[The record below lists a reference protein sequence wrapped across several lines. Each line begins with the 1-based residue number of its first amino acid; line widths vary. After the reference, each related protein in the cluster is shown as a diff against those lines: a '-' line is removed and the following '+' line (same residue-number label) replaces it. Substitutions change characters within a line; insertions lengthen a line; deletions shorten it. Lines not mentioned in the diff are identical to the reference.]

1 MCWENA
7 SARQLEDF
15 EKSFPA
21 GIWRLWVRKTNWW
34 EEGNDSRET
43 ERPAS
48 STSQSG
54 VWNHWNLLISKHE
67 CAVCE
72 RQDCKGDLSYVTKDP
87 GSEGHSAGQPTPVA
101 PLWMCCRPTVGPT
114 VDPSLFSVGTVGR
127 IRTPQHRP
135 QMCSGR
141 CLVISNTMHAEH
153 CTNFL

>member
-1 MCWENA
+1 MRGVLGKRERT
-7 SARQLEDF
+7 SEDF

-34 EEGNDSRET
+34 EEGNDSRDT

-48 STSQSG
+48 STSQSA
-54 VWNHWNLLISKHE
+54 VWNSWKLLISKHE

-114 VDPSLFSVGTVGR
+114 VDPSLFSVGCAQWGV
-127 IRTPQHRP
+127 
-135 QMCSGR
+135 SGPHSTGLR
-141 CLVISNTMHAEH
+141 CALGDV
-153 CTNFL
+153 